1 MATQL
6 RGDKCVA
13 EYGILPYNGYST
25 QGYTDIAGGGIIQVR
40 RTLYTTPATFGHST
54 DQLVQLPGL
63 SVSITPKS
71 SSNRILI
78 YIRFNGEIQNSHNAL
93 FHVLRNGSTLT
104 TPTVAPSNRN
114 YGLIPPGES
123 YAANGGNFGTTPCTA
138 DYWWMDAPGTTSS
151 VTYAAGCRFSY
162 SQGTECINR
171 TRDDVNGT
179 ARERMSSEIVVMEV
193 TG

>member
-6 RGDKCVA
+6 TGAKCVA
-13 EYGILPYNGYST
+13 PHGILPINGYTT

-40 RTLYTTPATFGHST
+40 RAIYSTPATFSHGT
-54 DQLVQLPGL
+54 DSLVQLPGL
-63 SVSITPKS
+63 SISITPKS

-93 FHVLRNGSTLT
+93 FHVLKNGSSITV
-104 TPTVAPSNRN
+104 PTVSFSNRN

-123 YAANGGNFGTTPCTA
+123 YAVNAGNFGSTPCTA

-171 TRDDVNGT
+171 TRSDSNTTGY
-179 ARERMSSEIVVMEV
+179 ERMSSEIVVMEV